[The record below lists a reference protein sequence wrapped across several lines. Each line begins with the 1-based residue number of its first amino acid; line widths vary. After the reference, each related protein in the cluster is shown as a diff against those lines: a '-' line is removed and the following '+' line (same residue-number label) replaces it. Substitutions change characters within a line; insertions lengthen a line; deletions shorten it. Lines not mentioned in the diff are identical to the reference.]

1 MASQPTPYATDRRA
15 EPDAR
20 SDFPPAIVHRRAA
33 AWAQLLPA
41 HRRTV
46 LAKTP
51 LLVALGLYLA
61 GGHFAAPAVWR
72 TMALAAALW
81 AALYALNESTDLVHE
96 HGLTIGA
103 AMQATLFVLPAAL
116 CLLAACLAPMLA
128 LLFALM
134 TLGQIAYCVP
144 PFRLKRYWWAILLLS
159 GTINP
164 VLRLQ
169 CGALWGSHG
178 IPPLA
183 YAVVVALHLGAGLR
197 SRALLRERDRA
208 LAYHVAPRGIECVGM
223 VCTFAGFAGAFLL
236 CAQGVLPAL
245 LAPLLALATV
255 FSVYAWSGRET
266 SVARLRQGWLWFT
279 LLAALAM
286 VVLLMRG

>member
-1 MASQPTPYATDRRA
+1 MASQSPPYPTDRIA
-15 EPDAR
+15 EPDERTA
-20 SDFPPAIVHRRAA
+20 SSPAIVHKRAA

-61 GGHFAAPAVWR
+61 GGHFASPAIWL

-81 AALYALNESTDLVHE
+81 ATLYALNESTDLVQE
-96 HGLTIGA
+96 HGLMIGA
-103 AMQATLFVLPAAL
+103 AMQSILFTLPAAV
-116 CLLAACLAPMLA
+116 CLLAACLSPTLA

-144 PFRLKRYWWAILLLS
+144 PFRLKRYWWAILILS

-164 VLRLQ
+164 LLRLQ
-169 CGALWGSHG
+169 CGALWGPHA
-178 IPPLA
+178 IPFLA

-208 LAYHVAPRGIECVGM
+208 LAYHVAPRGIEWVGM
-223 VCTFAGFAGAFLL
+223 ICTFAGFAGAFLL
-236 CAQGVLPAL
+236 CAQGVLPPL
-245 LAPLLALATV
+245 LAPLLALASA
-255 FSVYAWSGRET
+255 FAVYAWSGRET

-279 LLAALAM
+279 LLAALAL
-286 VVLLMRG
+286 VVLLLRG